1 MDQVGV
7 NAPGRPTIIA
17 LLLARRSARLILAGG
32 KLWWSSIEGIESPT
46 STAIA
51 AENTLNSMPKNRLRN
66 IVTFIMIENRSVLF
80 LFQFRSGSLFLL
92 VIT

>member
-17 LLLARRSARLILAGG
+17 LLLARRSARLILLGG

-51 AENTLNSMPKNRLRN
+51 TENMLNSMPKNRLRN
-66 IVTFIMIENRSVLF
+66 IVTFIIVESW
-80 LFQFRSGSLFLL
+80 
-92 VIT
+92 